1 MKRFIILGAP
11 GSGKGSQCKWITKDY
26 NVPHIV
32 IILTVFITEFEDAE
46 PTNSN
51 ISASTPGAVMTQPN
65 LKIAKSNKVYRSL
78 RLNSGIF
85 QALISVL
92 NN

>member
-1 MKRFIILGAP
+1 MI
-11 GSGKGSQCKWITKDY
+11 
-26 NVPHIV
+26 
-32 IILTVFITEFEDAE
+32 EFEDAE
-46 PTNSN
+46 PANSN
-51 ISASTPGAVMTQPN
+51 NSASTPGAVTTQPN

-78 RLNSGIF
+78 VLNSGIF